1 LHIDTKTLLQ
11 QGVWDPSCA
20 LFFLTTSF
28 DDEGGMKRIIFFVLF
43 GLGGMSILISLG
55 IWQMQRLAWKQVILT
70 QIEERIV
77 ETPVA
82 LPANPDPV
90 DDKYLSVT
98 AEGFVKPEFLRVLV
112 SQKRIGAGYKLI
124 SPFVLEGR
132 TVLLDRGFI
141 SVNDDLPGEATIA
154 VQSVVTGNLHWP
166 QETDGYTP
174 APDIEKNIW
183 FARDVE
189 AMAAILKTD
198 PVMIVL
204 REISPGNAGVTP
216 LPVDTV
222 NIPNDHLQYAITWFL
237 LALIWGAMT
246 AYFLL
251 RTGRGPT
258 ET

>member
-1 LHIDTKTLLQ
+1 
-11 QGVWDPSCA
+11 
-20 LFFLTTSF
+20 
-28 DDEGGMKRIIFFVLF
+28 MKRIIFFVVF
-43 GLGGMSILISLG
+43 GLGGLSILVSLG
-55 IWQMQRLAWKQVILT
+55 IWQMQRLAWKQAIIT

-77 ETPVA
+77 EAPIA
-82 LPANPDPV
+82 LPANPNRV

-98 AEGFVKPEFLRVLV
+98 AEGFVNPEFLRVLV

-124 SPFVLEGR
+124 SPLVLQDR

-141 SVNDDLPGEATIA
+141 SVNDTLPTDITA
-154 VQSVVTGNLHWP
+154 QNRSVVTGNLHWP
-166 QETDGYTP
+166 QEIDSYTP
-174 APDIEKNIW
+174 APDIAKNIW
-183 FARDVE
+183 FARDVD
-189 AMAAILKTD
+189 AMAKILKTD

-204 REISPGNAGVTP
+204 REISPADTNATP

-237 LALIWGAMT
+237 LALIWSAMT

-251 RTGRGPT
+251 RNDSNTT

>member
-1 LHIDTKTLLQ
+1 
-11 QGVWDPSCA
+11 
-20 LFFLTTSF
+20 
-28 DDEGGMKRIIFFVLF
+28 MKRIIFFVVF
-43 GLGGMSILISLG
+43 GLGGLSILVSLG
-55 IWQMQRLAWKQVILT
+55 IWQMQRLAWKQAIIT

-77 ETPVA
+77 EAPIA
-82 LPANPDPV
+82 LPANPNRV

-98 AEGFVKPEFLRVLV
+98 AEGFVNPEFLRVLV

-124 SPFVLEGR
+124 SPLVLQDR

-141 SVNDDLPGEATIA
+141 SVNDTLPTDITA
-154 VQSVVTGNLHWP
+154 QNRSVVTGNLHWP
-166 QETDGYTP
+166 QEIDSYTP
-174 APDIEKNIW
+174 APDIAKNIW
-183 FARDVE
+183 FARDVD
-189 AMAAILKTD
+189 AMAKILKTD

-204 REISPGNAGVTP
+204 REISPADTNVTP

-237 LALIWGAMT
+237 LALIWSAMT

-251 RTGRGPT
+251 RNDSNTT

>member
-1 LHIDTKTLLQ
+1 
-11 QGVWDPSCA
+11 
-20 LFFLTTSF
+20 
-28 DDEGGMKRIIFFVLF
+28 MKRIIFFVVF
-43 GLGGMSILISLG
+43 GLGGLSILVSLG
-55 IWQMQRLAWKQVILT
+55 IWQMQRLAWKQAIIT

-77 ETPVA
+77 EAPIA
-82 LPANPDPV
+82 LPANPNRV

-98 AEGFVKPEFLRVLV
+98 AEGFVNPEFLRVLV

-124 SPFVLEGR
+124 SSLVLQDR

-141 SVNDDLPGEATIA
+141 SVNDTLPTDITAQ
-154 VQSVVTGNLHWP
+154 VRSVVTGTLHWP
-166 QETDGYTP
+166 QEIDSYTP
-174 APDIEKNIW
+174 APDIAKNIW
-183 FARDVE
+183 FARDVD
-189 AMAAILKTD
+189 AMAKILKTD

-204 REISPGNAGVTP
+204 REISPADTNVTP

-237 LALIWGAMT
+237 LAFIWAAMT

-251 RTGRGPT
+251 RNDSNTT

>member
-1 LHIDTKTLLQ
+1 
-11 QGVWDPSCA
+11 
-20 LFFLTTSF
+20 
-28 DDEGGMKRIIFFVLF
+28 MKRMIFFVVF
-43 GLGGMSILISLG
+43 GLGGLSILVSLG
-55 IWQMQRLAWKQVILT
+55 IWQMQRLAWKQAIIT

-77 ETPVA
+77 EAPIA
-82 LPANPDPV
+82 LPANPNRV

-98 AEGFVKPEFLRVLV
+98 AEGFVNPEFLRVLV

-124 SPFVLEGR
+124 SPLVLQDR

-141 SVNDDLPGEATIA
+141 SVNETLPTDITAQIK
-154 VQSVVTGNLHWP
+154 SVVTGNLHWP
-166 QETDGYTP
+166 QEIDSYTP
-174 APDIEKNIW
+174 APDIAKNIW
-183 FARDVE
+183 FARDVD
-189 AMAAILKTD
+189 AMAKILKTD

-204 REISPGNAGVTP
+204 REISPADTNVTP

-237 LALIWGAMT
+237 LALIWAAMT

-251 RTGRGPT
+251 RNDSNTT